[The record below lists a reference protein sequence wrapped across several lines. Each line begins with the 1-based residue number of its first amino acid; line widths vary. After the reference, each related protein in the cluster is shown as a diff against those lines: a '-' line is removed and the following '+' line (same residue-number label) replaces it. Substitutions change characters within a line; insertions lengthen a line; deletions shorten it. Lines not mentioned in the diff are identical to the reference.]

1 MRCIITAVPVKV
13 NAMQDIFDQ
22 GVGDDDDQNRVFKS
36 EHQLDRRSFA
46 QGRLVR
52 VKNEVDVNDCQ
63 KSG

>member
-13 NAMQDIFDQ
+13 NAMQNIFDQ

-36 EHQLDRRSFA
+36 EDQLDRRSFA

-52 VKNEVDVNDCQ
+52 VKNEVDVNDCE
-63 KSG
+63 KSR

>member
-1 MRCIITAVPVKV
+1 
-13 NAMQDIFDQ
+13 MQDIFDQ